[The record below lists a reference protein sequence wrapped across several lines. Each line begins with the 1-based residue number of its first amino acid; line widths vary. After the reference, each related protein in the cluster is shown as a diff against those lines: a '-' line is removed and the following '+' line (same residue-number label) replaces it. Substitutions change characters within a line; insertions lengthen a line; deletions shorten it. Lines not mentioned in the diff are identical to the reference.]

1 MTTNNDNVVCLKQ
14 PISDTETDRQR
25 FEVWATGA
33 LRADEASSL
42 LARSRGGDYVL
53 ATARA
58 AWAAW
63 QAGRTGFLVA
73 AKRQLS
79 DPRARV
85 LHAEEAVRSL
95 CQLAGEDPADAVMV
109 LLTAAAHLNSVYSVK
124 SPDDTMKALA
134 KALGC
139 ATVAAEEFFG
149 GKR

>member
-1 MTTNNDNVVCLKQ
+1 MTDNVVCLER
-14 PISDTETDRQR
+14 PLSDTEADRQR
-25 FEVWATGA
+25 FEAWATGA

-63 QAGRTGFLVA
+63 QAGRAGFLVA
-73 AKRQLS
+73 AKRKLS
-79 DPRARV
+79 DPRNRV

-95 CQLAGEDPADAVMV
+95 CQLAGEDPEDAVMV
-109 LLTAAAHLNSVYSVK
+109 LLTAAAHLMCVHSGK
-124 SPDDTMKALA
+124 SSADTTDALA

-139 ATVAAEEFFG
+139 ATVAAEQFFG
-149 GKR
+149 GK